1 MKYYIINVGK
11 NMDALAKI
19 CGVTISAANASYI
32 MYYTDDNDL
41 MSIEEVDYDAFMNHH
56 IIAQGQYNKN

>member
-1 MKYYIINVGK
+1 
-11 NMDALAKI
+11 MDALAKI

-32 MYYTDDNDL
+32 MYYTDDNDF

>member
-19 CGVTISAANASYI
+19 CGVTISAANSSYI
-32 MYYTDDNDL
+32 MYYTDDNDF
-41 MSIEEVDYDAFMNHH
+41 MSIEEVDHDAFMNHH
-56 IIAQGQYNKN
+56 IIAQGQYNNN